1 MSKDFL
7 DSPAGASVQGL
18 DALRSPAARGFTL
31 IEALAALVFI
41 GIVMPVVLQAITL
54 SLAMGS
60 HTARQAEAV
69 LLAQS
74 KLAELIATSA
84 WQDQGSQ
91 LSGDFGTVAA
101 TARGSTTLI
110 DTTSNYRWEAMA
122 QDWLDP
128 CLKELVVRVSWQSR
142 SYEREVILTTL
153 VYSAEDD
160 ENASGT
166 SSGTS
171 GGTSSGGGGTQ

>member
-1 MSKDFL
+1 MTERFETKGDLPSRAPEAK
-7 DSPAGASVQGL
+7 
-18 DALRSPAARGFTL
+18 GFTL
-31 IEALAALVFI
+31 VEALATLVLI

-69 LLAQS
+69 MLAQA

-91 LSGDFGTVAA
+91 LSGDFGTAAA

-110 DTTSNYRWEAMA
+110 DTTSNYRWEAAA

-128 CLKELVVRVSWQSR
+128 CLKELIVRVSWQSR
-142 SYEREVILTTL
+142 SYERDVILTTL
-153 VYSAEDD
+153 VYYAEGD
-160 ENASGT
+160 EDAG
-166 SSGTS
+166 GTS
-171 GGTSSGGGGTQ
+171 GGSTSGTTGGTGGAQ